1 MSSTEAMVDARERD
15 RRDNR
20 IMLAVTAG
28 AALVIA
34 VVLYFAGAFM
44 KSTG

>member
-1 MSSTEAMVDARERD
+1 MEDKMDTRD
-15 RRDNR
+15 RARRDNR
-20 IMLAVTAG
+20 IMLAISVGSA
-28 AALVIA
+28 VIIA

>member
-1 MSSTEAMVDARERD
+1 MPEMTNARDRN

-20 IMLAVTAG
+20 IMLLVTLSAAV
-28 AALVIA
+28 VIA

>member
-1 MSSTEAMVDARERD
+1 MDARDRD

-20 IMLAVTAG
+20 IMLLVTAVS
-28 AALVIA
+28 AVVIA

>member
-1 MSSTEAMVDARERD
+1 MPHMDARDRN

-20 IMLAVTAG
+20 IMLFITLFSGVT
-28 AALVIA
+28 IA
-34 VVLYFAGAFM
+34 IVLYFAGAFM

>member
-1 MSSTEAMVDARERD
+1 MDARERD

-20 IMLAVTAG
+20 IMLLVTVVSG
-28 AALVIA
+28 VVIA
-34 VVLYFAGAFM
+34 IVLYFAGAFM

>member
-1 MSSTEAMVDARERD
+1 MAEKMMDARKRD

-20 IMLAVTAG
+20 IMLLVTA
-28 AALVIA
+28 ASAIVIA